1 MVGLDH
7 GWEVNGYPDDPR
19 SLKNLAVILAIP
31 DVSESDPSLDTV
43 ELNYN

>member
-7 GWEVNGYPDDPR
+7 GWEVNGYPDDPC
-19 SLKNLAVILAIP
+19 SIKNLADILARP
-31 DVSESDPSLDTV
+31 EVSESDPPIDTV